1 MLTRTTPKKKS
12 QRVKAKAAPRDTSD
26 RLLRVLEANLARA
39 SEPELITR
47 LKAAAERLQAAR
59 RMAP

>member
-12 QRVKAKAAPRDTSD
+12 QRVAAPRDTSD

-47 LKAAAERLQAAR
+47 LKAAAERIQAAR